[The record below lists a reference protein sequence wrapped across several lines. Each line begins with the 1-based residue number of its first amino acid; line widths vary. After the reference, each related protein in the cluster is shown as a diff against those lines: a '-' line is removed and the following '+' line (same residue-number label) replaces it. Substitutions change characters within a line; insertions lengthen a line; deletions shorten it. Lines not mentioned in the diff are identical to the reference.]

1 MCPSRFGTC
10 NTTAVLGLFHSM
22 SRVLSDRYFKSLASP
37 TFWNLQYNPLFT
49 STAYNAV
56 SQLLCRDSSATHLA
70 SITFLN
76 LGRSFHN
83 FTFLFLM
90 TPKPK
95 LCGRC
100 YQDLQPAW
108 MKLGSSFNYI
118 CISFPCNFFF
128 YYFRQGN
135 PKAFSLS

>member
-1 MCPSRFGTC
+1 
-10 NTTAVLGLFHSM
+10 
-22 SRVLSDRYFKSLASP
+22 
-37 TFWNLQYNPLFT
+37 
-49 STAYNAV
+49 
-56 SQLLCRDSSATHLA
+56 
-70 SITFLN
+70 
-76 LGRSFHN
+76 
-83 FTFLFLM
+83 M

-128 YYFRQGN
+128 FIILGKGI
-135 PKAFSLS
+135 PKHFLFHKLQD